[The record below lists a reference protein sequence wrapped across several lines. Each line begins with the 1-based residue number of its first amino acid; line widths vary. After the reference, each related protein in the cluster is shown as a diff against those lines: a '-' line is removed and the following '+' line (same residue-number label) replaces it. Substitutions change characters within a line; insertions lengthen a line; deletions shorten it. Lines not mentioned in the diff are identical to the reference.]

1 MWTMKDVTIF
11 DVARH
16 AGVSITTVSHALSGN
31 RPVAEATR
39 VRIERAIRELNY
51 RPNALARELRSDR
64 SHMVALIIPDITNPY
79 YPTLA
84 RGMQD
89 GLLSGGYQLFVCSTD
104 GHEEQERN
112 FLTDSLQRRVDGVAL
127 AAFSTTVKMLT
138 LVLRETSRSSRS
150 ARPSDTA
157 RWTV

>member
-1 MWTMKDVTIF
+1 
-11 DVARH
+11 
-16 AGVSITTVSHALSGN
+16 
-31 RPVAEATR
+31 
-39 VRIERAIRELNY
+39 
-51 RPNALARELRSDR
+51 
-64 SHMVALIIPDITNPY
+64 
-79 YPTLA
+79 
-84 RGMQD
+84 MQD